1 MVCNEKEIGS
11 QKYSERGV
19 GNPFIEMMAQTTTQ
33 STKESTSDV
42 KNSFNTI
49 PLVVG
54 RQSPMHVVIISAH
67 AAISEEL
74 LMTSV
79 PFPFIAQQDDVPDT
93 DAPLS
98 LQPSMCVCDPLVEMM
113 VRTPT
118 QSTIIMEN
126 SSEIEIPS
134 ERPSYHFIHLTLQG
148 FLAASASKLSD
159 GELFKTPFTS
169 CQAYGFVSPVNPV
182 LPYDVTIISLTL
194 SM

>member
-1 MVCNEKEIGS
+1 MVRNEKEIGS
-11 QKYSERGV
+11 QK
-19 GNPFIEMMAQTTTQ
+19 NEMMAQTTTQ

-49 PLVVG
+49 HLMSD
-54 RQSPMHVVIISAH
+54 RQPPMHVVIVNAH
-67 AAISEEL
+67 ATISEEL

-93 DAPLS
+93 DAPLF
-98 LQPSMCVCDPLVEMM
+98 LRPSMCVCDPLVEMM
-113 VRTPT
+113 VGTPT
-118 QSTIIMEN
+118 QSSIIVES

-134 ERPSYHFIHLTLQG
+134 ERPRYHFIHLTLQE
-148 FLAASASKLSD
+148 FLAASASNLSD

-182 LPYDVTIISLTL
+182 PPYDVSIISLIL